1 MDKEFLDGNIKTL
14 NAELNKVQTEQDRL
28 GKKSK
33 LFIQEITSLTQ
44 SNIKDIE
51 KKWKELH
58 RGGLKGLD
66 IILKEKSN
74 DIKTHIQK
82 IKEKGEQKIEDKLNK
97 KILSIEKQTAKEIQ
111 DFHHQIANS
120 FDSLNALNLEQ
131 STLLNDSKNIKKTVE
146 ESNKELKLFEQ
157 QIKIKL
163 EKEFEESIKKIN
175 NQWAEEL
182 HREISISK
190 AEISKKFF
198 RELDENID
206 KQQIEIEKKSQI
218 VNQQFNDINE
228 NIRHRI
234 DEQLLI
240 EQKNIHLFIEEEK
253 KEFLN
258 EMANLNRNMDEF
270 QTKIIDS
277 ENSYKELNEI
287 IQDKKTEFLENDILN
302 DFEQQLNNKVQEK
315 MLNFQQLTEEA
326 QNHFATLSGNFEE
339 LKLKHQSDL
348 EVFLKSESNNM
359 KEDLSHFSK
368 NLKAKHLELEKLN
381 QNFID
386 VKNQVENSFQDI
398 KKRVHD
404 NEQNWQKELKFKSRE
419 FIQQQDS
426 HFLSIRK

>member
-1 MDKEFLDGNIKTL
+1 MNTVNQKFKQIKENIGEFEKQSSTDFTNLKNEHELFRKEHLNKAKEDLNQIQKSLKEIKETENQIINKQGVDKEFLDGNIKTL

-190 AEISKKFF
+190 AEISKK
-198 RELDENID
+198 
-206 KQQIEIEKKSQI
+206 
-218 VNQQFNDINE
+218 
-228 NIRHRI
+228 
-234 DEQLLI
+234 
-240 EQKNIHLFIEEEK
+240 
-253 KEFLN
+253 
-258 EMANLNRNMDEF
+258 
-270 QTKIIDS
+270 
-277 ENSYKELNEI
+277 
-287 IQDKKTEFLENDILN
+287 IL
-302 DFEQQLNNKVQEK
+302 
-315 MLNFQQLTEEA
+315 
-326 QNHFATLSGNFEE
+326 
-339 LKLKHQSDL
+339 
-348 EVFLKSESNNM
+348 
-359 KEDLSHFSK
+359 
-368 NLKAKHLELEKLN
+368 
-381 QNFID
+381 
-386 VKNQVENSFQDI
+386 
-398 KKRVHD
+398 
-404 NEQNWQKELKFKSRE
+404 
-419 FIQQQDS
+419 
-426 HFLSIRK
+426 